1 MVYCIHGRYVI
12 IVPPI
17 LVYALFFVLPAAS
30 YCQSAKNSQ
39 GQGQIINLTTTSEVI
54 VNNPVNIKADVKD
67 FSNISQALLFYRNDE
82 TSDFQQVEMSF
93 DESTMAFNGTVPG
106 SYVVGNYIEVYVRIT
121 MRDGTAETYPE
132 ENPTDNPVRFAV
144 NLSESQQDIL
154 VISPERNQ
162 RLTVDDLMI
171 AASMLYAPDF
181 VDRKKTEMY
190 FDGVNVTVD
199 AVISGDVIVYSPSK
213 FPMPIAGGI
222 HTAKIVLNKNDGSL
236 YRSLAWNFFI
246 LSPSGERASEQRFTY
261 RGNAQ
266 VELSNENIGGASTWY
281 NRGDFNFDG
290 NGSGIGLG
298 ANLHLTSEEKS
309 YRQPQDRYGLYANT
323 SWLNL
328 KFGDSYPTFS
338 PLIMNGMRVRGVS
351 GKLSVGF
358 FNLEAADGQTLRG
371 IEGQYLDTVHISEG
385 SASQITGPNYLRL
398 NDSTFVNVNYG
409 TYSRNLFVI
418 RPSFNF
424 GSHAQLGFTYL
435 KSFDNVGSIAIG
447 NDSVGNY
454 PNENMVLGSD
464 FSMNFDEH
472 RINFVAE
479 AAISMLNQNTAAG
492 NLSADSLDSISHSD
506 AGTQINNIIPL
517 STIENFITINQF
529 LVPLDPT
536 KLSSLAWDANLSLNY
551 FNAFAK
557 IGYIYRGP
565 DYTSFGQP
573 FLTTDVR
580 GMNFLVRPRLMNNQV
595 MLSFSYEDLF
605 DNLQKNKFA
614 TTQYANSNFSA
625 SYFPMTNLPNFTV
638 GFSSNA
644 NSNSISPDSTY
655 AVDNVTN
662 RYYVES
668 SYGFNYLARNNVS
681 INFGISNRKD
691 HVLLG
696 TDLNNSNLAF
706 LINSD
711 FGELPLKTTIGFN
724 INGNKNSQKV
734 QDTTSQAIIEQIQT
748 FNYTFITLGA
758 TYGLMEN
765 RLIVGAN
772 YTPTFGSFSRNTY
785 AVTASYHV
793 AKSQSINLN
802 LNYYAVT
809 GSNDF
814 VGSLI
819 YVVDF

>member
-1 MVYCIHGRYVI
+1 M
-12 IVPPI
+12 
-17 LVYALFFVLPAAS
+17 PAAS
-30 YCQSAKNSQ
+30 YCQSKKISP
-39 GQGQIINLTTTSEVI
+39 GQGQIINLTTISEV
-54 VNNPVNIKADVKD
+54 VENNPVNIKADVKAL
-67 FSNISQALLFYRNDE
+67 SNISQALLFYRNDE
-82 TSDFQQVEMSF
+82 TSDFQQVEMSL
-93 DESTMAFNGTVPG
+93 DESTMSLIGTVPA
-106 SYVVGNYIEVYVRIT
+106 SYVVGTYIEVYVRIT

-132 ENPTDNPVRFAV
+132 EDPTENPVRFAV
-144 NLSESQQDIL
+144 NASGSQQDVL

-162 RLTVDDLMI
+162 KLAVDNLMI

-190 FDGVNVTVD
+190 FDGVNVTSN
-199 AVISGDVIVYSPSK
+199 AVVSGDVIVYSPLK

-222 HTAKIVLNKNDGSL
+222 HTAKIVLYKNDGSQ
-236 YRSLAWNFFI
+236 YRSTEWNFFI
-246 LSPSGERASEQRFTY
+246 LSPAEERAPEHKFSYQ
-261 RGNAQ
+261 GNAQ
-266 VELSNENIGGASTWY
+266 VELRDENIAGASTWY
-281 NRGDFNFDG
+281 NRGDLNFDG
-290 NGSGIGLG
+290 NGSGIDFG

-323 SWLNL
+323 SWLSL

-358 FNLEAADGQTLRG
+358 FNLEAAYGQTTRG
-371 IEGQYLDTVHISEG
+371 IEGQYLDTVHISAD
-385 SASQITGPNYLRL
+385 STSQITGPNYLRL

-409 TYSRNLFVI
+409 TYSRNLFAI

-435 KSFDNVGSIAIG
+435 KSFDNISSITIG

-454 PNENMVLGSD
+454 PNKNMVLGSD

-479 AAISMLNQNTAAG
+479 AAMSMLNQNTAAG

-517 STIENFITINQF
+517 STIEKFITINQF
-529 LVPLDPT
+529 LIPLDPT
-536 KLSSLAWDANLSLNY
+536 KLSSLAWDASLSLNY
-551 FNAFAK
+551 FNALAK

-573 FLTTDVR
+573 YILTDVR
-580 GMNFLVRPRLMNNQV
+580 GMNFLVRPRLLNNQV
-595 MLSFSYEDLF
+595 MLSLSYEDLF

-614 TTQYANSNFSA
+614 TTQYATYDFSA
-625 SYFPMTNLPNFTV
+625 AYFPATALPNVTV
-638 GFSSNA
+638 GFSLYA
-644 NSNSISPDSTY
+644 NSNSVSLDSTY
-655 AVDNVTN
+655 AVDNVTD
-662 RYYVES
+662 RYYLES
-668 SYGFNYLARNNVS
+668 SYGFDYFIKNNVS
-681 INFGISNRKD
+681 INFGISSRKD
-691 HVLLG
+691 QALLG
-696 TDLNNSNLAF
+696 TDLNNFNLAF
-706 LINSD
+706 LVNSD
-711 FGELPLKTTIGFN
+711 FGETPLKTTIGFN

-748 FNYTFITLGA
+748 FDYTFITLGA
-758 TYGLMEN
+758 TYSLMKN

-772 YTPTFGSFSRNTY
+772 YTPTFGNFSRNTY

-793 AKSQSINLN
+793 AKSQSLNLN
-802 LNYYAVT
+802 INYYAVT